1 MGKLSIRDLQFKG
14 KRVLVRVDF
23 NVPLDSNLKV
33 TDDTRIREALPTI
46 KYISDKG
53 GKVILI
59 SHLGRPDGKVVDKLR
74 MSPVAKK
81 LEELIGKKINK
92 VDDCIGDKVKS
103 AISSMKDGDILL
115 LENVRFYPEEEKNDP
130 KFAKSLAELADI
142 YVNDAFGTAHRAH
155 ASTVGVTKYVKQSAA
170 GFLMEKEIKYLG
182 MVLSNPKRPLIA
194 IIGGAKISSKID
206 LLNNLLTRV
215 DTLIIGGGMAYTF
228 MKAKGISVG
237 KSLVEEDKLEVAKEI
252 LNNAE
257 KKNIPLLLPVDHV
270 VADKKDAPTDIKVVT
285 DIPDNY
291 IALDIGPK
299 TIEEFGKVIKKAKTI
314 FWNGPLGL
322 FEVDAFAKGTT
333 SLAKVIAE
341 SKAVSV
347 VGGGDSV
354 SAIKKAGVSD
364 KITHI
369 STGGGASL
377 EFIEGKE
384 LPGISALTDA

>member
-182 MVLSNPKRPLIA
+182 MVLSNPKKPLIA